1 MFYGKGMPKQITA
14 NQILGEIGESAVRN
28 RFLTLGFQ
36 FDGRSR
42 LEAGIDGIAE
52 VMDRGQPLAKMIAVQ
67 VKATE
72 SARYASETKVGFTY
86 LLRQADLDYWRP
98 SNLPVIIVL
107 YRRSD
112 DSFYWK
118 EIPRGT
124 DEADRHLR
132 FDKTLDALDASCVN
146 RLAGLT
152 VPKAGFGYYVPP
164 LGGGEEA
171 LVNLLPITLPTEIYT
186 ATTSYH
192 GGQATAVLFD
202 ETEEPRFDWII
213 RGGVFWSF
221 NDPRENCCSAIVD
234 LDQVEAVDTADV
246 AFHDDEDQ
254 THMFMHL
261 LRETLR
267 HQTRRD
273 LNWGRDHRI
282 LYFRAL
288 DADTRRNFSY
298 ESSKKWTDAD
308 VVSVS
313 IDKKTDRVA
322 FVRHHAFKPRFER
335 LAGQWFLA
343 ITPTYHFTINGFAPH
358 LHPAA
363 LMSGKKRLDKSATL
377 RGQVIM
383 WHRYLTLVDRTEEF
397 EADGLF
403 GTDTTAENRLRFG
416 PPPTVQL
423 DIRVP
428 EDGWGAG
435 KAKAEN
441 EVPSEDLFA

>member
-1 MFYGKGMPKQITA
+1 MFYVMGMSKKITA
-14 NQILGEIGESAVRN
+14 NQILGEIGETAVKN

-52 VMDRGQPLAKMIAVQ
+52 VMDRGQPQAQMIAVQ

-72 SARYASETKVGFTY
+72 DARYASETEAGFTY
-86 LLRQADLDYWRP
+86 LVRQADLDYWRP

-112 DSFYWK
+112 ESFYWK
-118 EIPRGT
+118 EVPRGT
-124 DEADRHLR
+124 DDAERRLR
-132 FDKTLDALDASCVN
+132 FSKTADALNGSSVN
-146 RLAGLT
+146 RLASLT

-164 LGGGEEA
+164 LGGSEEA

-186 ATTSYH
+186 ATTPYH
-192 GGQATAVLFD
+192 GGRATAVLFD

-234 LDQVEAVDTADV
+234 LDQVEAVDTADI

-254 THMFMHL
+254 IHAVMHL

-267 HQTRRD
+267 HQTRAD
-273 LNWGRDHRI
+273 LSWGKDHRI
-282 LYFRAL
+282 LYFKAVY
-288 DADTRRNFSY
+288 AGTPRNFSY
-298 ESSKKWTDAD
+298 ESSKKRTDAD
-308 VVSVS
+308 VVSIG
-313 IDKKTDRVA
+313 IDKKTDQVS

-335 LAGQWFLA
+335 LDSQWYLV
-343 ITPTYHFTINGFAPH
+343 ITPTYHFTTNGFAPH

-383 WHRYLTLVDRTEEF
+383 WHRYLTLVDKTEEF

-403 GTDTTAENRLRFG
+403 GKQDTAENRLHFG
-416 PPPTVQL
+416 SPPTVQL

-435 KAKAEN
+435 RAKAEL
-441 EVPSEDLFA
+441 ESEDLFA